1 MKKLRAI
8 IANDQ
13 TLVSAAI
20 RAYLESSQRMEVLA
34 SVRMAQARPVIRRK
48 KPDVLFLYL
57 AVRGYEALEKAET
70 LINAFPR
77 LPNVALIVNNSREY
91 IASALQAGIKAI
103 LPQTAKP
110 SELER
115 AIRAVM
121 AGNAY
126 ISPRLPKPIPRETPF
141 DKLTPR
147 QRAVLTLMAEGKST
161 KEVARSLGLSP
172 KTVEFHRARLMERLQ
187 IYDVPGLVRLAARVG
202 LVSIDR

>member
-20 RAYLESSQRMEVLA
+20 RAYLEDSQNMEVLA
-34 SVRMAQARPVIRRK
+34 SVRMGPQARAVIRRK

-57 AVRGYEALEKAET
+57 AIRGYEALEKAEN
-70 LINAFPR
+70 LISAFPK
-77 LPNVALIVNNSREY
+77 LPNIALIVNNSQEY
-91 IASALQAGIKAI
+91 IAGALQAGINAI

-110 SELER
+110 RELDD

-126 ISPRLPKPIPRETPF
+126 ISPRLPRPIPRATPF

-161 KEVARSLGLSP
+161 KQVARSLGLSP
-172 KTVEFHRARLMERLQ
+172 KTVEFHR
-187 IYDVPGLVRLAARVG
+187 
-202 LVSIDR
+202 